1 MLLTY
6 YMWIKAVKTGSVY
19 WSSVC
24 ALAYFYMVSG
34 WKDASQDWLSE
45 LIVSF
50 LCVGFLLGRLCVL
63 DQPDPPP
70 RSGFDADRTIF
81 SPNLRG
87 LLHSLLPGHHPFHA
101 DLFCW
106 LPGKDRCCRSINVSI
121 FWKTLPF
128 EACLIFAKQ
137 GVPQHLLSLMQPV
150 QSSEHMAAF
159 GVFGLCQIHAF
170 VDYLRSK
177 LNAQQFEVLFKSVIS
192 LVGFILLS
200 VGAVLMLT
208 GEIL

>member
-1 MLLTY
+1 MY
-6 YMWIKAVKTGSVY
+6 
-19 WSSVC
+19 
-24 ALAYFYMVSG
+24 
-34 WKDASQDWLSE
+34 Q
-45 LIVSF
+45 SF
-50 LCVGFLLGRLCVL
+50 EKPCL
-63 DQPDPPP
+63 
-70 RSGFDADRTIF
+70 
-81 SPNLRG
+81 
-87 LLHSLLPGHHPFHA
+87 
-101 DLFCW
+101 
-106 LPGKDRCCRSINVSI
+106 
-121 FWKTLPF
+121 F